1 MPSPTRTR
9 GDRAEHAALVY
20 LKRHGWSILDTNV
33 LYRVGELDIVA
44 ADPDTG
50 HLVFVE
56 VRSGRPNAARPEDT
70 VTRPKQRRLTKAAQL
85 YLAGQTSERRAA
97 RFDVISV
104 CSVSL
109 AIRAHYR
116 GAFEACV
123 A

>member
-104 CSVSL
+104 CSASPPS
-109 AIRAHYR
+109 AHYR